1 MAAFFGLDLF
11 DPSASDEPATS
22 TDDSDLLL
30 SASEL
35 EQRERKIPPRSKTA
49 VDLRA
54 EASKYPIGTVRIRCV
69 EIALPKQRME
79 RDDNMF
85 IMIPFPRTRMASAH
99 SEGDFSSLPPEPQQG
114 NIEYK
119 LKLINPTEQR
129 LQHLV
134 TQMKW
139 RLREGQGTSTSP
151 CRKESS
157 SSERSFLKREIA
169 LTF

>member
-1 MAAFFGLDLF
+1 
-11 DPSASDEPATS
+11 
-22 TDDSDLLL
+22 
-30 SASEL
+30 
-35 EQRERKIPPRSKTA
+35 
-49 VDLRA
+49 
-54 EASKYPIGTVRIRCV
+54 
-69 EIALPKQRME
+69 
-79 RDDNMF
+79 
-85 IMIPFPRTRMASAH
+85 MASAH

-169 LTF
+169 LTFYIFWPARSPFPNSEKNSIN